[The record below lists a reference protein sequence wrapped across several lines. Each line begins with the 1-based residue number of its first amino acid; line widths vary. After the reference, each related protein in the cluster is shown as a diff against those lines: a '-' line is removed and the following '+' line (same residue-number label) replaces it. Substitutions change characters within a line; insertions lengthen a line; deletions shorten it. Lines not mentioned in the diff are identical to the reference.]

1 MTFTRIFTLGLSL
14 EVQWLRRLTPSA
26 GDLGSNLGQ
35 GTRSLTPQLRVCAL
49 QLKILKAAMKMEDPG
64 AAPKTWHSQIK

>member
-14 EVQWLRRLTPSA
+14 EVQWLRRLAPSA

-35 GTRSLTPQLRVCAL
+35 GPRSLTPQLKVCML